1 MPLSADSL
9 FSLNHCPVPQGFQ
22 GLAYP
27 WEILPQI
34 STLLQQLV
42 PSLPEDYDQIAP
54 NVWVGRGTVIADTAR
69 FTGPAVIGY
78 DCEIRP
84 GAYIRGNVIIGHGA
98 VIGNSTEV
106 KQAILFDQVQAPHF
120 NYIGDSVLGFKAHL
134 GAGVILSN
142 LKSNKESVTVHYGEE
157 VLETGLKKFG
167 GLLADGVE
175 VGCNAV
181 LNPGTIVG
189 RDSIIYPLSSVRGY
203 VPAESIYKGSGVIVP
218 RR

>member
-9 FSLNHCPVPQGFQ
+9 FSLNHCPVPQGFR

-34 STLLQQLV
+34 PTLLQQLV